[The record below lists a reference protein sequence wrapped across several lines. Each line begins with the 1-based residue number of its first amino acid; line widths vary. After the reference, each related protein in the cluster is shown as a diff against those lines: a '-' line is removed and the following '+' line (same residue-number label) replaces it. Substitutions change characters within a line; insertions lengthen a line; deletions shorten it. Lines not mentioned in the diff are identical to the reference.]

1 MMVSAAL
8 GAVVYLGVFQ
18 QENANVGQLQG
29 KLEQFSELHMVITIK
44 KGISVVAIIHTHT
57 HSLTSLVCKVH

>member
-29 KLEQFSELHMVITIK
+29 KLEKFSELHMVVTIK
-44 KGISVVAIIHTHT
+44 KGISIVPIIHTHR
-57 HSLTSLVCKVH
+57 HMHIH

>member
-1 MMVSAAL
+1 MMISAAL

-29 KLEQFSELHMVITIK
+29 KLEQFSQLHMVVTVK
-44 KGISVVAIIHTHT
+44 KGISIAAIVHTHT
-57 HSLTSLVCKVH
+57 HIH

>member
-1 MMVSAAL
+1 MMISAAL

-29 KLEQFSELHMVITIK
+29 KLEQFSQLHMVVTVK
-44 KGISVVAIIHTHT
+44 KGISIVAIVHTHT
-57 HSLTSLVCKVH
+57 HIH